1 VITKDIIA
9 VLKNDTTIQTLLG
22 AATAALCPVSAEYTF
37 DDTVNKQINLS
48 VEYGETIE
56 TDQSGKTHEGELR
69 VYIMIKDSLSG
80 PIALADSIASRVLA
94 LLDLKGTTLNA
105 TNTIYMI
112 RKIDSDLTHYDAI
125 HFYEQMLEFK
135 FVETVA

>member
-1 VITKDIIA
+1 M
-9 VLKNDTTIQTLLG
+9 G
-22 AATAALCPVSAEYTF
+22 ATGSTDCPVSATYNF
-37 DDTVNKQINLS
+37 DDTVNKQINVS
-48 VEYGETIE
+48 VEHGETLE
-56 TDQSGKTHEGELR
+56 VDQSAKTHEGEFR

-80 PIALADSIASRVLA
+80 PIALADAIAVRVLA
-94 LLDLKGTTLNA
+94 LLDLKGTPLSD

-112 RKIDSDLTHYDAI
+112 RKLDSEVTHYDSI